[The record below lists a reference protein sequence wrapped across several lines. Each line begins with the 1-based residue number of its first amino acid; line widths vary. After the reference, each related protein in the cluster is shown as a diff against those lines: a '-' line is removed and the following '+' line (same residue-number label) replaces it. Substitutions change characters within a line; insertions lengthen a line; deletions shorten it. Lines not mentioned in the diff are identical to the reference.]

1 MRVQSNKPTIA
12 IAAALGLALM
22 VVGQQANAA
31 DTVYD
36 EPPVPSAPQETVPLA
51 AWSGVYG
58 GAVLGYGFGDTD
70 VGANSIDTD
79 GFIGGI
85 FGGAQLQNGSL
96 VYGGETDFGY
106 NWMNGSNAGVTT
118 KTGLEGSARARL
130 GFAATQDI
138 LVYGTG
144 GVAVSRMEVTNAAGS
159 DTNTMVGWTAG
170 AGVDAKLTEQI
181 FGRLEYRYTDFGNKT
196 FNPGGGG
203 AVNVDA
209 SQNRLMMGLGVHF

>member
-1 MRVQSNKPTIA
+1 MRTIPIYPKKPVAVA
-12 IAAALGLALM
+12 IGLALL
-22 VVGQQANAA
+22 VAQAPAYAA

-36 EPPVPSAPQETVPLA
+36 EPPAPSAPEEIVPLA
-51 AWSGVYG
+51 VWSGVYG

-70 VGANSIDTD
+70 VAANNINTD
-79 GFIGGI
+79 GFIAGL
-85 FGGAQLQNGSL
+85 FGGAQLQSGSF

-106 NWMNGSNAGVTT
+106 NWMSGSNAGVTT
-118 KTGLEGSARARL
+118 EAGIEGSLRARL
-130 GFAATQDI
+130 GYAATERL

-144 GVAVSRMEVTNAAGS
+144 GVAVGRMEVVNAAGS

-170 AGVDAKLTEQI
+170 AGVDARLTDKV
-181 FGRLEYRYTDFGNKT
+181 FGRLEYRYTDYANKV

-209 SQNRLMMGLGVHF
+209 SQNRVMLGLGLHF

>member
-1 MRVQSNKPTIA
+1 MKRTNPV
-12 IAAALGLALM
+12 AAAVGLVLLAGGLP
-22 VVGQQANAA
+22 AYAA
-31 DTVYD
+31 DTVYE
-36 EPPVPSAPQETVPLA
+36 EPPIPSAPEETAPLA

-79 GFIGGI
+79 GFIGGV
-85 FGGAQLQNGSL
+85 FGGAQLQSGSF
-96 VYGGETDFGY
+96 VYGGETDIGY

-118 KTGLEGSARARL
+118 ETGIEGSARARL

-144 GVAVSRMEVTNAAGS
+144 GVAVGRMEVTNAAGT

-181 FGRLEYRYTDFGNKT
+181 FGRLEYRYTDYGNKV

-209 SQNRLMMGLGVHF
+209 SQNRVMMGLGVHF